1 MPNIFKRISDLIA
14 ANINDLIDRVEDPER
29 MIKQIIREMEENI
42 RQAKDGVIEAVASEK
57 KLWMEV
63 EAHRRQSQEWQQKAE
78 IALKEGK
85 EELAQAALTR
95 KKEYD
100 RILASLEPAWEA
112 AVNTSASLKVQLR
125 ALEAKL
131 DEAKRKRGTL
141 LARQRAAEAREQM
154 GRVADHFQAGLE
166 AHKSFTRMED
176 KVADIEARAQA
187 VAELQ
192 EVGSSLE
199 REFKALEVDS
209 EVEAELAALKQKVQS
224 QDKT

>member
-1 MPNIFKRISDLIA
+1 MPNIFKRISDLVT

-63 EAHRRQSQEWQQKAE
+63 EAHRRQSQEWRQKAE

-85 EELAQAALTR
+85 EDLARAALTR

-100 RILASLEPAWEA
+100 RVLASLEPAWEA
-112 AVNTSASLKVQLR
+112 AVNTSAGLKAQLR

-131 DEAKRKRGTL
+131 EEAKRKRGTL
-141 LARQRAAEAREQM
+141 VARQRAAEAREQM
-154 GRVADHFQAGLE
+154 GRVTDHFQAGLE

-176 KVADIEARAQA
+176 KVADMEARAQA

-192 EVGSSLE
+192 EAGSNLE
-199 REFKALEVDS
+199 RELKALEVDS
-209 EVEAELAALKQKVQS
+209 EVEAELAALKHKVQS
-224 QDKT
+224 QDQT